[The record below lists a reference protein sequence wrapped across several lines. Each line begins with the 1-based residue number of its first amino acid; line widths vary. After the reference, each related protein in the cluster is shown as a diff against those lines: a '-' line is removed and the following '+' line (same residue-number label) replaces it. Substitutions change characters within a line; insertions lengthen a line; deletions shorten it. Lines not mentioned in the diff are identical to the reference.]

1 MERFYY
7 VAAVTLVLL
16 VLLHRLLM
24 RRTKRRRLPPGPPF
38 AFPILGHLPLLK
50 KPLQTSF
57 ADLAARHGPVVQLRL
72 GSRPAVVIG
81 SSGVAKECFSG
92 ELDVAIANRPH
103 FPSVREASFDYSVL
117 TLANYGAHW
126 RTMRRVVTV
135 HLLSAHSVNIM
146 SDNVIAREL
155 RAMVRRLARASA
167 AAPGGATRVE
177 LKRRLFELSHS
188 VLMEIMAQTRNTYS
202 DDADEDMS
210 KEARETKEIIE
221 AIAPLVGVAN
231 LWDYFPLLRW
241 LDVYGVKRKLTDA
254 VNRRNA
260 FIYKMIDA
268 EREKLKQLER
278 KNGEGDADDSDEKK
292 SMIGVMLSLQKTEP
306 DVYNDTFINA
316 LVANLLGVGTET
328 SSTTMEW
335 TMTLLLNHPEVLKKA
350 QEEIDSN
357 VGRGRLLDKNDLPH
371 LPYLHC
377 IINETLRLYPAAP
390 MLLPHEAST
399 DCKIHG
405 YDVPAGSMVLVNAYA
420 IHRDPAIWEDP
431 EEFRPER
438 FEHGRAEGKFMM
450 PFGMGRRKCPGENLA
465 MRTMGLVLG
474 VLLQCF
480 DWNRIGDGQIDMATG
495 TGTIMFKA
503 VPLEALC
510 KPRTDM
516 SALLKKI

>member
-7 VAAVTLVLL
+7 VATITVVLL
-16 VLLHRLLM
+16 VLLHHLLM
-24 RRTKRRRLPPGPPF
+24 RRRKRHQRLPPGPRF

-50 KPLQTSF
+50 KPLQTSL
-57 ADLAARHGPVVQLRL
+57 ADLAARHGP
-72 GSRPAVVIG
+72 I
-81 SSGVAKECFSG
+81 ECVSG

-126 RTMRRVVTV
+126 RTMRRVATV
-135 HLLSAHSVNIM
+135 HLLSAHRVNVM

-167 AAPGGATRVE
+167 AAPGGVARVE

-210 KEARETKEIIE
+210 KEAREMKDIID
-221 AIAPLVGVAN
+221 AIVRLVGVAN
-231 LWDYFPLLRW
+231 VWDYMPLLRW

-254 VNRRNA
+254 VNRRNV
-260 FIYKMIDA
+260 FVYKMIDA

-278 KNGEGDADDSDEKK
+278 KNGQDDANHSDDKL

-306 DVYNDTFINA
+306 DVYTDTFINA

-328 SSTTMEW
+328 TTTTLEW
-335 TMTLLLNHPEVLKKA
+335 TMALLLNHP
-350 QEEIDSN
+350 D
-357 VGRGRLLDKNDLPH
+357 GRLLDKNDLPH

-390 MLLPHEAST
+390 LLLPHEASM

-405 YDVPAGSMVLVNAYA
+405 YDIPAGSMVLVNAYA

-438 FEHGRAEGKFMM
+438 FEHGKAEGKFMM
-450 PFGMGRRKCPGENLA
+450 PFGMGRRKCPGESLA
-465 MRTMGLVLG
+465 MRIMGSIWG
-474 VLLQCF
+474 CCSSAS
-480 DWNRIGDGQIDMATG
+480 IGAG
-495 TGTIMFKA
+495 
-503 VPLEALC
+503 LEMERLTWQQALA
-510 KPRTDM
+510 R
-516 SALLKKI
+516 

>member
-7 VAAVTLVLL
+7 VAAVTVVLL
-16 VLLHRLLM
+16 VLLHHLLM
-24 RRTKRRRLPPGPPF
+24 RRRKRHQRLPPGPRF

-50 KPLQTSF
+50 KPLQSSL
-57 ADLAARHGPVVQLRL
+57 ADLAARHGPIVHLRL
-72 GSRPAVVIG
+72 GARSAFVIG
-81 SSGVAKECFSG
+81 SASLAKECFSG

-126 RTMRRVVTV
+126 RTMRRVATV
-135 HLLSAHSVNIM
+135 HLLSAHRVNVM
-146 SDNVIAREL
+146 SDSVIAREL

-167 AAPGGATRVE
+167 AAPGGVARVE

-210 KEARETKEIIE
+210 KEAREMKGIID
-221 AIAPLVGVAN
+221 AIVSLAGVAN
-231 LWDYFPLLRW
+231 VWDYMPLLRW

-254 VNRRNA
+254 VNRRNV
-260 FIYKMIDA
+260 FVYKMIDA

-278 KNGEGDADDSDEKK
+278 KNGEGDANHSDDKL

-306 DVYNDTFINA
+306 DVYTDTFINA
-316 LVANLLGVGTET
+316 LVANLLGVATET
-328 SSTTMEW
+328 TTTTLEW
-335 TMTLLLNHPEVLKKA
+335 TMALLLNHTDVLKKA

-357 VGRGRLLDKNDLPH
+357 VGEGRLLDKNDLPH

-390 MLLPHEAST
+390 LLLPHEAST

-420 IHRDPAIWEDP
+420 IHRDPTIWEDP

-438 FEHGRAEGKFMM
+438 FEHGKAEGKFMM

-465 MRTMGLVLG
+465 MRIMGLDLG
-474 VLLQCF
+474 MERLTWQ
-480 DWNRIGDGQIDMATG
+480 Q
-495 TGTIMFKA
+495 
-503 VPLEALC
+503 ALA
-510 KPRTDM
+510 R
-516 SALLKKI
+516 

>member
-1 MERFYY
+1 MEGLY
-7 VAAVTLVLL
+7 VGAVTFVLL
-16 VLLHRLLM
+16 VLLHYLLVA
-24 RRTKRRRLPPGPPF
+24 RRKQRRLPPGPRF

-50 KPLQTSF
+50 KPLQTSL
-57 ADLAARHGPVVQLRL
+57 ADLAARHGPVVHLRL
-72 GSRPAVVIG
+72 GSRHAVVIG
-81 SSGVAKECFSG
+81 SAALAKECFSG

-117 TLANYGAHW
+117 TVANYGALW
-126 RTMRRVVTV
+126 RTMRRVATV
-135 HLLSAHSVNIM
+135 HLLSTHRVNIM
-146 SDNVIAREL
+146 SDSVIAREL
-155 RAMVRRLARASA
+155 RAMARRLARASA
-167 AAPGGATRVE
+167 AAPGGAARVE

-188 VLMEIMAQTRNTYS
+188 VLMEIMAQTRNTYGN
-202 DDADEDMS
+202 DVDEDMS
-210 KEARETKEIIE
+210 KEAREMKDIVE
-221 AIAPLVGVAN
+221 AIVPLVGVAN
-231 LWDYFPLLRW
+231 LWDYMPLLRW
-241 LDVYGVKRKLTDA
+241 LDVYGVKRKLADA
-254 VNRRNA
+254 VNRRDV

-268 EREKLKQLER
+268 ERQKLKQLER
-278 KNGEGDADDSDEKK
+278 NNGEGDANDSDDKK
-292 SMIGVMLSLQKTEP
+292 SMVGVMLSLQKTEP
-306 DVYNDTFINA
+306 DVYTDTFISA
-316 LVANLLGVGTET
+316 LVANVLGAGTET
-328 SSTTMEW
+328 TSTTMEW
-335 TMTLLLNHPEVLKKA
+335 TMTLLLNHPDVLKKA

-357 VGRGRLLDKNDLPH
+357 VGGDRLLDKNDLPH

-405 YDVPAGSMVLVNAYA
+405 YDVPVGSMVLVNAYA
-420 IHRDPAIWEDP
+420 IHRDPAIWENP

-480 DWNRIGDGQIDMATG
+480 DWSRIGDGEVDMATG

-510 KPRTDM
+510 KPRAHM
-516 SALLKKI
+516 RCA